1 MKYTFTWFFIIV
13 TVSCLQSQIRELT
26 VEPNHSTIGFRIS
39 IAGFSEVTGKFGD
52 FNIDLDWNEAEISF
66 SKLNAEIQVNSIN
79 TGIAARDEHLRTADF
94 FDAEKYPVI
103 AFKSDSIQ
111 QVDYANLKV
120 FGSFSMHGVEK
131 KMVLPLQ
138 IVKVDGNTV
147 GLRSR
152 TTINRLDYGV
162 AADFKHDAMPN
173 FLAEE
178 IQVEID
184 FWTKKRKKT
193 D

>member
-1 MKYTFTWFFIIV
+1 MKYLSIALFLVGTLFMHA
-13 TVSCLQSQIRELT
+13 QIRELQ
-26 VEPNHSTIGFRIS
+26 VEPNHSTVGFRIS

-52 FNIDLDWNEAEISF
+52 FKIDLNWNGENLTESSLSAEIEA
-66 SKLNAEIQVNSIN
+66 KSIN
-79 TGIAARDEHLRTADF
+79 TGIPARDEHLRTADF
-94 FDAEKYPVI
+94 FDVEKYPLI
-103 AFKSDSIQ
+103 TFKSDSIQ
-111 QVDYANLKV
+111 QVDYSNLKV
-120 FGSFSMHGVEK
+120 FGTFSMHGVEN

-147 GLRSR
+147 GLKSR
-152 TTINRLDYGV
+152 TSINRIDYGV
-162 AADFKHDAMPN
+162 ASDFKHDAMPN

-184 FWTKKRKKT
+184 FWTRKKKKK

>member
-1 MKYTFTWFFIIV
+1 MKRTLTLFFLSIGLF
-13 TVSCLQSQIRELT
+13 LQAQIRELT
-26 VEPNHSTIGFRIS
+26 VEPNHSTVGFRIS

-52 FNIDLDWNEAEISF
+52 FNIDLDWNEEDISA
-66 SKLNAEIQVNSIN
+66 SKLSAEIQVNSIN
-79 TGIAARDEHLRTADF
+79 TGIPARDEHLRTADF

-103 AFKSDSIQ
+103 AFKSDTIQ

-120 FGSFSMHGVEK
+120 FGTFSMHGVEK
-131 KMVLPLQ
+131 KMLLPLQ

-173 FLAEE
+173 VLAEE